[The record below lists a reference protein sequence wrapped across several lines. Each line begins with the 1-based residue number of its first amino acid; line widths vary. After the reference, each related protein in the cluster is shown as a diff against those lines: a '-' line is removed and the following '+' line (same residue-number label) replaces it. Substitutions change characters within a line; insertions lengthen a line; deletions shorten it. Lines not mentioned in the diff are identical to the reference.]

1 MLHIVT
7 LAITALL
14 PPSAPHVSRTLE
26 PVAITALE
34 MTELL
39 TAPDRRVRAYTPLL
53 EHHVREGLRR
63 SPTFAAMVRALA
75 ATDVIVQLVEVA
87 KLPPMTDAQTM
98 LVQGAKEFRFIRVHV
113 GTKRN
118 GDDLIAL
125 LGHELMHA
133 LEIAWE
139 PDVRDEGAMEA
150 LYRRIG
156 ERGPRP
162 NQFDTQEARAIEQKV
177 HRELGGF
184 VARAARDAAATAP
197 R

>member
-14 PPSAPHVSRTLE
+14 PPSAPHVARALE
-26 PVAITALE
+26 PVAITPFEIA
-34 MTELL
+34 ELM
-39 TAPDRRVRAYTPLL
+39 TAPDRRVRTYTPLL
-53 EHHVREGLRR
+53 EHHLREGLRR
-63 SPTFAAMVRALA
+63 SPTFAAMVRALE
-75 ATDVIVQLVEVA
+75 ATDVIVQLVEAA
-87 KLPPMTDAQTM
+87 KLPPLTDAQTM

-113 GTKRN
+113 GTKRR

-139 PDVRDEGAMEA
+139 PDVRDERAMEA

-156 ERGPRP
+156 QRGPKP
-162 NQFDTQEARAIEQKV
+162 NQYDTQEARSMERTV
-177 HRELGGF
+177 HRELGGA
-184 VARAARDAAATAP
+184 VARAAPDAAPMAP
-197 R
+197 Q